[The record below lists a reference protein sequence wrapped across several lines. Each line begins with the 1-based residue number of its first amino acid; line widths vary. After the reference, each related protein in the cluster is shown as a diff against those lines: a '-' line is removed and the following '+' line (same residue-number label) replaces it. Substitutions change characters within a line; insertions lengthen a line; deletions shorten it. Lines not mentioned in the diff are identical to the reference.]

1 VSCFVC
7 DALLCFCNAE
17 LPRHDGRDG
26 GLVLYWRQ
34 ARRRCPAG
42 AERCARHCARV
53 VLAQHKRRGCH
64 CPRQPDA
71 VRYGNKQGGTMTFL
85 ADAVGTGRCQIVERC
100 TVRRM
105 GAQHEG

>member
-1 VSCFVC
+1 LFATHCFVF
-7 DALLCFCNAE
+7 ATQSF
-17 LPRHDGRDG
+17 RDTSDETAG
-26 GLVLYWRQ
+26 WSSIGD
-34 ARRRCPAG
+34 RRAAAAAAG
-42 AERCARHCARV
+42 AERCARHRARV

-71 VRYGNKQGGTMTFL
+71 VRYGNKQGATMTFL

-100 TVRRM
+100 TVRRT